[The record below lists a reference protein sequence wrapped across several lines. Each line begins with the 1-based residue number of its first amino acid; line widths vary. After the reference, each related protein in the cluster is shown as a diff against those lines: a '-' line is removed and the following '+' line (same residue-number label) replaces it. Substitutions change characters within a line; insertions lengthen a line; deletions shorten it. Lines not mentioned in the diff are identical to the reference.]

1 MQNINNFINEYFKFL
16 KVKTNIKTINNNIYI
31 KLVNYNIY
39 DRDFISCIQNKLVK
53 IKNLFQFQNN
63 IVLL

>member
-1 MQNINNFINEYFKFL
+1 MRNINTFISKYFKYL

-31 KLVNYNIY
+31 KLVYYNIY
-39 DRDFISCIQNKLVK
+39 DRDFINYIQNKLLK

>member
-1 MQNINNFINEYFKFL
+1 MQNINTFISKYFKYL
-16 KVKTNIKTINNNIYI
+16 KVKTNIETINNNIYI

-39 DRDFISCIQNKLVK
+39 NRDFISYIQNKLVK

-63 IVLL
+63 IILL

>member
-1 MQNINNFINEYFKFL
+1 MQNIINFISEYFKFL
-16 KVKTNIKTINNNIYI
+16 KVKTNIETINNNIYI

-39 DRDFISCIQNKLVK
+39 DRDFISYIQNKLVK